1 MHLEFLKHFSTMTKH
16 FKLENGKLI
25 RFDSDGSNETLVDGV
40 DGRIIGITRGDERTG
55 FIFRDGDDL
64 NRLYLDNDG
73 KPMTRLLM
81 LLVSKLERLTDG
93 VVTVTSVT
101 RAGAGRHASRL
112 HLDFS
117 EGNECG
123 DAPYYLPD
131 GAHLRNAE
139 RIALV
144 LSALDV
150 MEDVE
155 DDPSEVSSSNAGEPV
170 VGPTVEPASES
181 VVVEGT
187 VQDAVGAGRGV
198 RLVSSLTVLAL
209 FYHYELD
216 ELCLDSRDGDSDFV
230 RGVIAEAETNL
241 FDVKTISVAS
251 VNAAKTVKRGIR
263 LGVSVGRGFLDR
275 VAFITDQDEVRS
287 LLQLHARRMGF

>member
-1 MHLEFLKHFSTMTKH
+1 MTKH

-25 RFDSDGSNETLVDGV
+25 RFDSDGGNETMVDGV

-155 DDPSEVSSSNAGEPV
+155 DDPSEASSSSSDAGESV
-170 VGPTVEPASES
+170 VEPTVEPAPES

-209 FYHYELD
+209 FYHHELD
-216 ELCLDSRDGDSDFV
+216 GLCLDSRDGDSDFV
-230 RGVIAEAETNL
+230 RDIIVEAETNL

-251 VNAAKTVKRGIR
+251 VNAAKTAKRGIR
-263 LGVSVGRGFLDR
+263 LGVSAGRGFLDR

>member
-1 MHLEFLKHFSTMTKH
+1 MTRH
-16 FKLENGKLI
+16 FKLENGKII
-25 RFDSDGSNETLVDGV
+25 RFDSDGGNETQVAGV
-40 DGRIIGITRGDERTG
+40 DGRIIGITHGDERTG

-93 VVTVTSVT
+93 VVIVTSVT

-139 RIALV
+139 RIAIV

-155 DDPSEVSSSNAGEPV
+155 DDSPEASSSSAAGESV
-170 VGPTVEPASES
+170 SEPTVESASES

-187 VQDAVGAGRGV
+187 VQDAVGAGRSVSLV
-198 RLVSSLTVLAL
+198 RSLTVLAL
-209 FYHYELD
+209 FYHHELD
-216 ELCLDSRDGDSDFV
+216 ELCLDSRDGDGDFV
-230 RGVIAEAETNL
+230 HGVITSAETNL
-241 FDVKTISVAS
+241 FDVETVSVAS

-263 LGVSVGRGFLDR
+263 LGVSAGRGFLDR
-275 VAFITDQDEVRS
+275 VAFITDQDEIRS
-287 LLQLHARRMGF
+287 LLQLHARRRGL

>member
-1 MHLEFLKHFSTMTKH
+1 MTKH
-16 FKLENGKLI
+16 FKLENGKII
-25 RFDSDGSNETLVDGV
+25 RFDSDGGNETLVAGV

-55 FIFRDGDDL
+55 FIFRDGGDL

-123 DAPYYLPD
+123 EAPYYLPD

-155 DDPSEVSSSNAGEPV
+155 DDPSEASSSSAAGGSVSEPI
-170 VGPTVEPASES
+170 VESASES

-187 VQDAVGAGRGV
+187 VQDAVGAGRSVSLV
-198 RLVSSLTVLAL
+198 RSLTVLAL
-209 FYHYELD
+209 FYHHELD
-216 ELCLDSRDGDSDFV
+216 ELCLDRDGDSDFV

-241 FDVKTISVAS
+241 FDVETVSVAS

-263 LGVSVGRGFLDR
+263 LGVSAGRGFLDR

-287 LLQLHARRMGF
+287 LLQLHARRMGL